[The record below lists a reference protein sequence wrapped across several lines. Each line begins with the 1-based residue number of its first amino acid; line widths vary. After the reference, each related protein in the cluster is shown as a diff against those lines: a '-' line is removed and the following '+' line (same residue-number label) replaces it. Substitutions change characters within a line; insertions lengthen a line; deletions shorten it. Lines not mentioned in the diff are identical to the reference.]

1 MPFFKK
7 SLAGPGYV
15 VLNVIR
21 VMNVIALL
29 AVVAASFVMLV
40 KTFVVSKFFFF
51 DGVSHLITGCVS
63 ILLILTEIS
72 LFKRYTANNWPLL
85 SPAHGF
91 VTLGIIMIIIGVSIL
106 GNLNKQATSEGSLG
120 TTFWRLVI
128 ASGIVVSILGVANIF
143 ASYMFR
149 QKSLGITARQ
159 VRDHGAVA
167 PQKVYLGPTSPS
179 RSARRSFHL
188 ARSDTLPSYYTKSRQ
203 SHSAAGTQQQEEQ
216 EQQRSPVRNISAPV
230 PGARFEDRKGNGGG
244 NKRNSSAPPVV
255 VNGVQ
260 RPDLAFHPALQGQ
273 AF

>member
-15 VLNVIR
+15 VLNAIR
-21 VMNVIALL
+21 VMNIIALL
-29 AVVAASFVMLV
+29 SVVAASFVMLV
-40 KTFVVSKFFFF
+40 KTFIVSKFFFF

-85 SPAHGF
+85 SPSHGF

-106 GNLNKQATSEGSLG
+106 GNLNKTATSEDSLG
-120 TTFWRLVI
+120 STFWRLVI
-128 ASGIVVSILGVANIF
+128 ASGIIVIIFGIANIF
-143 ASYMFR
+143 ANYAFR
-149 QKSLGITARQ
+149 QKALGITARQ

-167 PQKVYLGPTSPS
+167 PQKVYVSPS
-179 RSARRSFHL
+179 PTGPNARRSLHL
-188 ARSDTLPSYYTKSRQ
+188 GRSDTLPSYYTKTRS
-203 SHSAAGTQQQEEQ
+203 SYQQQM
-216 EQQRSPVRNISAPV
+216 SPIRNISAPIGTN
-230 PGARFEDRKGNGGG
+230 PQFDKA
-244 NKRNSSAPPVV
+244 KRNSSAPPV

-260 RPDLAFHPALQGQ
+260 RPDLAFHPAMQGN

>member
-1 MPFFKK
+1 MPFFKR
-7 SLAGPGYV
+7 SLAGPGYL

-29 AVVAASFVMLV
+29 SVVAASFVMLI
-40 KTFVVSKFFFF
+40 KTFIVSKFFFF
-51 DGVSHLITGCVS
+51 DGVTHIITGCVS

-85 SPAHGF
+85 SPSHGF
-91 VTLGIIMIIIGVSIL
+91 VTLGIIMIVIGVSIL

-167 PQKVYLGPTSPS
+167 PQKVYVSPSPS
-179 RSARRSFHL
+179 RSQGGRRSFHL
-188 ARSDTLPSYYTKSRQ
+188 GRRADSVLPSYYTKDPP
-203 SHSAAGTQQQEEQ
+203 
-216 EQQRSPVRNISAPV
+216 SPIRNISAPV
-230 PGARFEDRKGNGGG
+230 GANPQFDRT
-244 NKRNSSAPPVV
+244 KRNSSAPPV

-260 RPDLAFHPALQGQ
+260 RPDLAFHPAMQGQ

>member
-29 AVVAASFVMLV
+29 SVVAASFVMLV

-51 DGVSHLITGCVS
+51 DGVSHLVTGCVS

-167 PQKVYLGPTSPS
+167 PQKVYVGPSSPS
-179 RSARRSFHL
+179 RSQGRRSFHL
-188 ARSDTLPSYYTKSRQ
+188 ARSDTLPSYYTKS
-203 SHSAAGTQQQEEQ
+203 HAGQEEQ
-216 EQQRSPVRNISAPV
+216 QQQREREPVRNISAPV
-230 PGARFEDRKGNGGG
+230 VGAKAQFDGG
-244 NKRNSSAPPVV
+244 KRNSSAPPVV

>member
-1 MPFFKK
+1 MPFFKR

-15 VLNVIR
+15 VLNTIR
-21 VMNVIALL
+21 VMNIIALL
-29 AVVAASFVMLV
+29 SVVAASFVMLV
-40 KTFVVSKFFFF
+40 KTFIVSKFFFF
-51 DGVSHLITGCVS
+51 DGVSHLVTGCVS

-85 SPAHGF
+85 SPSHGF

-106 GNLNKQATSEGSLG
+106 GNLNKQDTSEGSLG

-149 QKSLGITARQ
+149 QKALGITARQ

-167 PQKVYLGPTSPS
+167 PQKVYVSPSPS
-179 RSARRSFHL
+179 RSQGRRSFHL
-188 ARSDTLPSYYTKSRQ
+188 GRSDTLPSYYTKK
-203 SHSAAGTQQQEEQ
+203 HSTYEQ
-216 EQQRSPVRNISAPV
+216 EPVRNISAPI
-230 PGARFEDRKGNGGG
+230 GG
-244 NKRNSSAPPVV
+244 NPQFDKTKRNSSAPPV

-260 RPDLAFHPALQGQ
+260 RPDLAFHPAMQGQ